1 MLAMPICRAKMS
13 KLIGP
18 DEQGILF
25 ACSGCIQSIG
35 TLLSPVIFN
44 ALYPLTLNVSSGFV
58 FVVMAI
64 TFIIPVLMT
73 LALQWDDRKS
83 TIKYV
88 SVQSKPNTE

>member
-58 FVVMAI
+58 FVVMAM

>member
-25 ACSGCIQSIG
+25 ACSGCIQSVG

-58 FVVMAI
+58 FVVMAM
-64 TFIIPVLMT
+64 TFIIPIVMT
-73 LALQWDDRKS
+73 FALQIDDRRTAIS
-83 TIKYV
+83 YI
-88 SVQSKPNTE
+88 SVQSEPTIE

>member
-58 FVVMAI
+58 FVVMAM

-88 SVQSKPNTE
+88 SVESKPNTE